1 MKASEVDRVGSRPI
15 HTLAVDD
22 PHRVEEYLRQ
32 HQGDDDCWR
41 STSLE
46 QSSEGM
52 RHSADV
58 MDDRRR

>member
-1 MKASEVDRVGSRPI
+1 
-15 HTLAVDD
+15 LAVDD
-22 PHRVEEYLRQ
+22 PHRVEEYL
-32 HQGDDDCWR
+32 QGDDDCWR